1 MANETQKKR
10 EKELARR
17 DKRQK
22 KAARR
27 LERRDEKT
35 KPIGEAD
42 SLLKPKEAT
51 TFGNP
56 KYLGC
61 SRGPRNPRKKSEIT
75 LYAAKKI
82 T

>member
-1 MANETQKKR
+1 MATQKKR
-10 EKELARR
+10 VRKG
-17 DKRQK
+17 
-22 KAARR
+22 
-27 LERRDEKT
+27 KT
-35 KPIGEAD
+35 NPIADLPEQTSVSAD

-82 T
+82 GSQGASPSKRGQ